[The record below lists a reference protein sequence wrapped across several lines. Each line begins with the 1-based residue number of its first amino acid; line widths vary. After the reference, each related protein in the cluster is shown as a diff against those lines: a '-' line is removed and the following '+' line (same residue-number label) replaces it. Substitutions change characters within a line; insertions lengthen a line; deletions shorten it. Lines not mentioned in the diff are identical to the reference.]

1 MDKATWRGTSR
12 VEKKPWG
19 YEEVWA
25 AIHQINGKIL
35 HIRAGERTSLKY
47 HKNKDEVLYMM
58 SGKAKVVHADEEWH
72 KYNID
77 LKTSDFLPGNFFA
90 IQSMCLYRIEAV
102 DDCVIVEI
110 GTRPGIST
118 AVVRLEDDYGR
129 ADPNTKKK
137 RVKSKDERNTDRS

>member
-1 MDKATWRGTSR
+1 MDKAAWRGKSK

-58 SGKAKVVHADEEWH
+58 SGRAKVVHADEEWH
-72 KYNID
+72 KYDIG
-77 LKTSDFLPGNFFA
+77 LQSTDFLPGNYFA
-90 IQSMCLYRIEAV
+90 IQSMCLYRIEAI
-102 DDCVIVEI
+102 DDCVIIEI
-110 GTRPGIST
+110 GTKGSADT
-118 AVVRLEDDYGR
+118 DAVRLEDDYGR
-129 ADPNTKKK
+129 ADPDAKKVRAK
-137 RVKSKDERNTDRS
+137 RSDEGTSD